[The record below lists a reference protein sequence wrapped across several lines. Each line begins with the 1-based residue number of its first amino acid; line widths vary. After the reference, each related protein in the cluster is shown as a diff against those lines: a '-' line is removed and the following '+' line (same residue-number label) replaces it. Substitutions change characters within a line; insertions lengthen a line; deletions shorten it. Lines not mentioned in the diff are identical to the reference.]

1 MLLKS
6 ERVSLQDVAM
16 YALIDGNNFYVSCER
31 VFQPH
36 LNGQPV
42 VVLSNNDGCAISRSN
57 EAKALG
63 IRMGAPW
70 FQIRDLAHR
79 GGLHAF
85 SANFAL
91 YGDMS
96 QRMMSLAA
104 ELGHRQEIYSI
115 DESFV
120 ALDGIGGDLVARGM
134 KVREKIFR
142 WTGLPCCIGMAPT
155 KTLAKLANHVAKTA
169 ERKPGVYPKAYA
181 QVCNFAALSP
191 SQLHEVFERTD
202 VGEVWGIG
210 PRIARQLQDAGVH
223 HVAQLLRM
231 DLATVRRRWSVV
243 LERTVRE
250 LHGMPCID
258 LDDVPAAK
266 QSIACT
272 RSFGQPVRA
281 LRDLQEAVTTFASRA
296 AHKLRQQH
304 SVATQVL
311 VFARSSP
318 FRSGPFYSRSVVQ
331 PLPQATADTATL
343 VHAALRGLR
352 DIYCEGVDFAKA
364 GVMLLDLQDAQHTQL
379 PLDWTGSSSAKLN
392 ASPHL
397 ANSNTNAIDL
407 IANDATCDETMVL
420 NEPQLARQSRVG
432 VVMDQLNQRFGR
444 GTLSLA
450 SAGSA
455 KASGVGQLSP
465 QTGQRPWAMKQERRT
480 PRYTSRIDEL
490 LQARA

>member
-6 ERVSLQDVAM
+6 EHVPLKDVVM

-142 WTGLPCCIGMAPT
+142 WTGLPCCIGMGPT

-202 VGEVWGIG
+202 VSEVWGIG

-318 FRSGPFYSRSVVQ
+318 FRSGPLYSRSVVQ

-343 VHAALRGLR
+343 VRTALRGLR

-364 GVMLLDLQDAQHTQL
+364 GVMLLDLQDAQYTQL
-379 PLDWTGSSSAKLN
+379 PLDLMADV
-392 ASPHL
+392 L
-397 ANSNTNAIDL
+397 ATHL
-407 IANDATCDETMVL
+407 IANDSACDTAVFSES
-420 NEPQLARQSRVG
+420 QLARQSRVG

-455 KASGVGQLSP
+455 KAPGVGQPSP
-465 QTGQRPWAMKQERRT
+465 QTTQRPWAMKQERRT